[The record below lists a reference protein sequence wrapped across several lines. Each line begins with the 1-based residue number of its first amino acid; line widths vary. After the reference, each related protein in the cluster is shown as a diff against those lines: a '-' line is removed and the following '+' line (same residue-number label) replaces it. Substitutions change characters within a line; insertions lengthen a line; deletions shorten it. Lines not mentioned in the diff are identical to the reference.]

1 MERLLQLLTAVNED
15 VDFANETKLVEDGL
29 IDSFDIIQIIS
40 SIDDEYDVSIPA
52 TEILPENFNS
62 AKALLALIE
71 KLEAE
76 D

>member
-1 MERLLQLLTAVNED
+1 MDKLLKLLSEVND
-15 VDFANETKLVEDGL
+15 SVDFENETKLVDDGL

-40 SIDDEYDVSIPA
+40 SIDDEYDISIPA

-71 KLEAE
+71 KLENE

>member
-1 MERLLQLLTAVNED
+1 MERLLKLLTEVND
-15 VDFANETKLVEDGL
+15 GVDFANETKLVDDGL

-40 SIDDEYDVSIPA
+40 SIDDEYDISIPA

-62 AKALLALIE
+62 AKTLLALIE
-71 KLEAE
+71 KLENE

>member
-1 MERLLQLLTAVNED
+1 MDQFLKLLSEVND
-15 VDFANETKLVEDGL
+15 SVDFANETKLVDDGL

-40 SIDDEYDVSIPA
+40 SINDEYDISIPA

-62 AKALLALIE
+62 AKALFALIE
-71 KLEAE
+71 KLEDE